1 MMIELWIE
9 IRVDMELMILE
20 EKWKKVTE
28 MKEEWMAE
36 MVNMIHKREAE
47 RETFEW

>member
-28 MKEEWMAE
+28 MKEE
-36 MVNMIHKREAE
+36 
-47 RETFEW
+47 